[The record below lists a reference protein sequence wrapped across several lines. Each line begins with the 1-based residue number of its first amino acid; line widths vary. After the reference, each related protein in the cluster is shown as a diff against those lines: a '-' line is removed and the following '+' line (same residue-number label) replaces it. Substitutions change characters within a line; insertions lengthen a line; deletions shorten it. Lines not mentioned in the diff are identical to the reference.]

1 MPRLPSDQ
9 AARDR
14 FTLEWSVNLAVV
26 ANAGS
31 GKTTAIS
38 NRLAAMALSAPGA
51 DALART
57 AVVTYTKK
65 AAAQIGQ
72 RARAALFGRMA
83 AEGRPDVEALARLDR
98 VFFGTIHSFCL
109 LLARRHGSAL
119 GVHLNP
125 TLVAEDEDPHWQ
137 DFLEQDPMTFESLD
151 GRQVDAFLRHAP
163 LDRIFDLAK
172 DLDAG
177 TARRLA
183 ACRPAP
189 LPPGPAPQVLAEILD
204 TAPARKG
211 RGAEA
216 LARNKEAAVEWN
228 RRFHGDSD
236 PLRMLVAE
244 GKAAGIEDLF
254 RRLLAPLKDWLAEAG
269 GVLAA
274 ELSQRYRAWR
284 LDRGIQ
290 TYADQIET
298 ALSILDDAQMLERIR
313 AEGWRVVLD
322 EAQDTDPKQFAVLV
336 EISRPPGAAQG
347 TWPDGGGV
355 APRPGHFCMVGDA
368 QQGIY
373 STRAD
378 IKNFQRH
385 VAAFER
391 GSGCEK
397 LTFGVTFRAP
407 RRTVRLLNE
416 TLPAA
421 FGAGREHNLGRPPK
435 EGAPAPCLQVPYE
448 PLVPGPDNVE
458 GAAWLLPIPPAQ
470 VSGTRR
476 VADRKLSH
484 EARAIAA
491 HLLGGGPASVGA
503 ARWGDICILA
513 PRTAWLPIIRDQ
525 LEVAG
530 IKTALQMRRN
540 RNGDNPVY
548 AWICG
553 LLSVVCDPENPFEWA
568 GVLREV
574 FAVSDADIAEAF
586 GGGFRW
592 DDPDKGPKAV
602 AEALLVMRGFVDR
615 ADIEGESLARFAR
628 GLSEAC
634 GLAEKARWVD
644 PEGGLEDELDRLLA
658 RAAELGEE
666 GGGPRAWLSDLLGSI
681 DEFRAYGRP
690 AGDAVNLMT
699 SHSAKGLEWP
709 VVIPVGLWRAIGAR
723 ERAGLRL
730 IGGPDGTSRVVFD
743 NEGVGTATRDSHERE
758 RLRELVRLLYVTL
771 TRPLTALVIP
781 WLGDHS
787 CEEKSFADLWR
798 LDPSMLDPIPAGA
811 ADLPAA
817 RGTEPLGRAPAADG
831 EPAIAKPARAF
842 PTRIL
847 PHELA
852 ALPDAARAARHE
864 ASSDEAPSSKSGIDP
879 LEYGVW
885 WHETLEFL
893 PWDGDPGGV
902 EAHGSRAKAQAA
914 ERGFGARAS
923 EEWERLLASEPWRL
937 MREAR
942 WTRLA
947 EVGVFAPLEP
957 GGWIDGVID
966 LVLHDPAAR
975 EVWIVDWKTNR
986 RGAGEDDAALL
997 RRLASEYE
1005 RQLGAYGACSA
1016 AFFPGCAVRLW
1027 VYSTVAGRWSGV
1039 GPGT

>member
-1 MPRLPSDQ
+1 MIRLPSDQ

-38 NRLAAMALSAPGA
+38 NRLAAMALSASGA

-204 TAPARKG
+204 TVPARKG

-228 RRFHGDSD
+228 RRFYGDSD

-244 GKAAGIEDLF
+244 GKAGGIEDMF
-254 RRLLAPLKDWLAEAG
+254 RRLLAPLKGWLAEAG

-298 ALSILDDAQMLERIR
+298 ALSILDDAQMLEKIR

-373 STRAD
+373 SRRAD

-435 EGAPAPCLQVPYE
+435 EGAPASCLQVPYE
-448 PLVPGPDNVE
+448 PLVPGPDNIE
-458 GAAWLLPIPPAQ
+458 GAAWLLPIPPAH

-525 LEVAG
+525 LEAAG

-586 GGGFRW
+586 AGGFRW

-666 GGGPRAWLSDLLGSI
+666 GGGPREWLSDLLGSI

-723 ERAGLRL
+723 EPAGLRL
-730 IGGPDGTSRVVFD
+730 VGGPDGTSRVVFD
-743 NEGVGTATRDSHERE
+743 NEGVGSGH
-758 RLRELVRLLYVTL
+758 
-771 TRPLTALVIP
+771 
-781 WLGDHS
+781 
-787 CEEKSFADLWR
+787 
-798 LDPSMLDPIPAGA
+798 AG
-811 ADLPAA
+811 LP
-817 RGTEPLGRAPAADG
+817 
-831 EPAIAKPARAF
+831 
-842 PTRIL
+842 
-847 PHELA
+847 
-852 ALPDAARAARHE
+852 
-864 ASSDEAPSSKSGIDP
+864 
-879 LEYGVW
+879 
-885 WHETLEFL
+885 
-893 PWDGDPGGV
+893 
-902 EAHGSRAKAQAA
+902 
-914 ERGFGARAS
+914 
-923 EEWERLLASEPWRL
+923 
-937 MREAR
+937 
-942 WTRLA
+942 
-947 EVGVFAPLEP
+947 
-957 GGWIDGVID
+957 
-966 LVLHDPAAR
+966 
-975 EVWIVDWKTNR
+975 
-986 RGAGEDDAALL
+986 
-997 RRLASEYE
+997 
-1005 RQLGAYGACSA
+1005 
-1016 AFFPGCAVRLW
+1016 
-1027 VYSTVAGRWSGV
+1027 
-1039 GPGT
+1039 